1 MFSIFIYTLEIA
13 ILSTL
18 LAAVI
23 GIPMAFFTAR
33 RRFLG
38 RQLILS
44 AAAIPLCVPPL
55 VVALGYVSFWGMNGA
70 VGKFLQLKFSFL
82 YSTAGIII
90 AQGFY
95 NFPFVTKIVSDSWE
109 KIPAEQSNAAKL
121 LGASEKRVFFT
132 ITLKQLSGAIAAAC
146 IPVFLFCFFSFMIV
160 LLFAPAGHSTLEVE
174 LYHSVRSTLNVK
186 NGMWIALLETL
197 TAIFVVIIYTL
208 IVRKN
213 QVNATGVDYVPN
225 YKKNIRHELWAFLP
239 LAVLIILFFACPL
252 ISVLICGLPKFFELI
267 KLSSFWKAVWNSLW
281 VGVCTGI
288 LCTVISFVYAVLVR
302 LNKKQG
308 SAVLQTIPF
317 IPMAISSVVIS
328 WLATLI
334 FHQGNAVLLIILQT
348 LLYWP
353 IAYRQIQNGV
363 NKIADETNDAAI
375 LLSKNKFDVVWRIYL
390 PSCKYVIKSAFAFC
404 FAISLGDST
413 IPLMLSIR
421 NFNTLA
427 LYTYKLAASYRFSQA
442 CMCGG
447 LVAILSII
455 IFSFVN
461 IQNKR
466 GNK

>member
-1 MFSIFIYTLEIA
+1 MFNIFLYTLEIA

-18 LAAVI
+18 IAAVI
-23 GIPMAFFTAR
+23 GIPMSFFTAR
-33 RRFLG
+33 RNFIG
-38 RQLILS
+38 RKLILS
-44 AAAIPLCVPPL
+44 AASIPLCVPPL

-70 VGKFLQLKFSFL
+70 VGKLLQFKFSFL

-95 NFPFVTKIVSDSWE
+95 NFPFVTKIVSDAWE
-109 KIPAEQSNAAKL
+109 KLPAEQSNAAKL
-121 LGASEKRVFFT
+121 LGASEKRIFFT

-186 NGMWIALLETL
+186 NGMWIALLETF
-197 TAIFVVIIYTL
+197 TALLVVIIYTF

-213 QVNATGVDYVPN
+213 QVNATGVDYIPN
-225 YKKNIRHELWAFLP
+225 YKKSIRRDLWAFLP
-239 LAVLIILFFACPL
+239 LSILILLFFACPL
-252 ISVLICGLPKFFELI
+252 ISVLICGLPKFPELV
-267 KLSSFWKAVWNSLW
+267 KSSSFWNAVWNSVW
-281 VGVCTGI
+281 VGFFTGI
-288 LCTVISFVYAVLVR
+288 LCTVIGFVYAVLVKINR
-302 LNKKQG
+302 KQG

-317 IPMAISSVVIS
+317 VPMAISSVVIS

-334 FHQGNAVLLIILQT
+334 IRNGNAVLLIILQT
-348 LLYWP
+348 LIYWP

-363 NKIADETNDAAI
+363 NKIAGETDDAAKM
-375 LLSKNKFDVVWRIYL
+375 LSKNNFDVVWRIYL
-390 PSCKYVIKSAFAFC
+390 PSCRYVIKSAFAFC
-404 FAISLGDST
+404 FAVSLGDST

-427 LYTYKLAASYRFSQA
+427 LYTYKLAAAYRFNQS
-442 CMCGG
+442 CMCGAI
-447 LVAILSII
+447 VAVLSII

-461 IQNKR
+461 FQNKK
-466 GNK
+466 GQ

>member
-1 MFSIFIYTLEIA
+1 MFNIFLYTLEIA
-13 ILSTL
+13 IFSTL
-18 LAAVI
+18 LAALI

-33 RRFLG
+33 RRFFG

-55 VVALGYVSFWGMNGA
+55 VVALGYVSFWGMNGTF
-70 VGKFLQLKFSFL
+70 GKLLQFKFSFL
-82 YSTAGIII
+82 YSTAGIIL

-95 NFPFVTKIVSDSWE
+95 NFPFVTKIVSESWE
-109 KIPAEQSNAAKL
+109 KLPAEQINAAKL
-121 LGASEKRVFFT
+121 LGASEKRIFFT
-132 ITLKQLSGAIAAAC
+132 ITIKQLSGAIAAAC

-174 LYHSVRSTLNVK
+174 LYHSVRATLNVK
-186 NGMWIALLETL
+186 NGMWIALLETF
-197 TAIFVVIIYTL
+197 TALFVVIIYTF

-225 YKKNIRHELWAFLP
+225 HKKNIRSELWAFLP
-239 LAVLIILFFACPL
+239 LSVLIILFFACPL
-252 ISVLICGLPKFFELI
+252 ISVLISGLPKFIELI
-267 KLSSFWKAVWNSLW
+267 KSSSFWKAVWNSCW

-288 LCTVISFVYAVLVR
+288 LCTIISFVYAVVVK

-334 FHQGNAVLLIILQT
+334 VKNGNAVLLIILQT
-348 LLYWP
+348 LIYWP

-363 NKIADETNDAAI
+363 NKIAGETDNAAK
-375 LLSKNKFDVVWRIYL
+375 LLSKNRIDVVWRIYL
-390 PSCKYVIKSAFAFC
+390 PACKHVIKSAFAFC
-404 FAISLGDST
+404 FAVSIGDST

-427 LYTYKLAASYRFSQA
+427 LYTYKLAAAYRFNQA
-442 CMCGG
+442 CMCGA
-447 LVAILSII
+447 LVAILSIV
-455 IFSFVN
+455 IFTFVSREE
-461 IQNKR
+461 KA
-466 GNK
+466 